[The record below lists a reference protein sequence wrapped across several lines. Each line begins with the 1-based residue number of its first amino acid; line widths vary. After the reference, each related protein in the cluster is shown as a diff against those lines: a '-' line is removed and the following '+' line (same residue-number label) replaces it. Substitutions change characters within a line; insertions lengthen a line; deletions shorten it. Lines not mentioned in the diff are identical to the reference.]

1 MVFRLLPASEP
12 AAAFAGW
19 IEFAI
24 RAIEGLAVAI
34 IALSV
39 LVFTLRYLYFMLVRR
54 GRSAAA
60 FTQYKHGLGKAL
72 LLALELLVAADVVQ
86 TVVLEFTLANVT
98 ALGVLV
104 LVRTFLSWSLVVE
117 IEGRWPWKPLP
128 GGEKNAGGS

>member
-1 MVFRLLPASEP
+1 MIFRLLPASAP
-12 AAAFAGW
+12 TDAFVGW

-39 LVFTLRYLYFMLVRR
+39 LVFTLRFAYYMLVRR

-72 LLALELLVAADVVQ
+72 LLALELLVAADVVR
-86 TVVLEFTLANVT
+86 TVVLAFTLANVA
-98 ALGVLV
+98 ALGLLV

-117 IEGRWPWKPLP
+117 IEGRWPWQAQRR
-128 GGEKNAGGS
+128 GEQSKSE